1 MAKYKLKKGQK
12 IGSLSAEADNLL
24 KDAFVDV
31 GFLDLLLDVNDPR
44 FLVIG
49 RTGSGKTAL
58 LKMIEERVDHVS
70 RIDPEDLSMQYLH
83 SNSILNLIADLG
95 VHLDIFF
102 KYLWRHICILEL
114 IKIRYK
120 DSKESKVNLLQLLYT
135 DEKKAEQH
143 ALRYLAEH
151 GDHYWITADTHIK
164 NFTTELETKVTEDAE
179 IGAKVKTALANLNA
193 RIGST
198 SEQFLK
204 EGVMGEVVNRT
215 QSIVNDYQIAAL
227 NEIMNRLSSKSF
239 KDGKNR
245 YYVIIDDL
253 DKNWMPND
261 RFYIVLIKSLL
272 YTVRELNQ
280 KMNGVKII
288 IALRTNIYYRIFK
301 KSQLSEPQRE
311 KWADVIID
319 LNWEKDELVQ
329 LVNRR
334 LSSVLRDQYTNEP
347 PEIDDILPRPKK
359 KIGTSAFDYI
369 LERTFYRP
377 RDVIEFIN
385 LAIEENELN
394 VNLIW
399 TSIIKAE
406 LDYSKNRLNSILDEW
421 RDSFYAIPATFV
433 FLIKYPAKFKFN
445 EFSDDDLLKIFEY
458 RELNKCN
465 WLFGLYT
472 SYCNDVRSLGSIKLE
487 IINVLYLIGIV
498 GIKYKNEELRFSYS
512 RPMDLNSIAQDEID
526 DISFV
531 VHKMFWKALG
541 INQE

>member
-24 KDAFVDV
+24 KEAFVDV
-31 GFLDLLLDVNDPR
+31 GYLDLLLDVNDPR

-58 LKMIEERVDHVS
+58 LKMIEDRVEHIS

-120 DSKESKVNLLQLLYT
+120 DSKESKVNLLQLLFT
-135 DEKKAEQH
+135 DEKKVEQH

-179 IGAKVKTALANLNA
+179 IGAKVKTALANLSA
-193 RIGST
+193 KIGS
-198 SEQFLK
+198 SNEQFLK
-204 EGVMGEVVNRT
+204 EGVMGEVINRT

-245 YYVIIDDL
+245 YYIIIDDL

-311 KWADVIID
+311 KWADVIVD
-319 LNWEKDELVQ
+319 LHWEKEELIQ

-347 PEIDDILPRPKK
+347 PELEDILPHPKK
-359 KIGTSAFDYI
+359 KIGTNAFDYI
-369 LERTFYRP
+369 LDRTFYRP

-399 TSIIKAE
+399 TSILKAE
-406 LDYSKNRLNSILDEW
+406 LEYSKNRLNSILDEW
-421 RDSFYAIPATFV
+421 RDSFYGIPSTFV
-433 FLIKYPAKFKFN
+433 FLIKYPAKFRFN
-445 EFSDDDLLKIFEY
+445 EISDDDVLKIFEY

-472 SYCNDVRSLGSIKLE
+472 SYCNDVRGLESIKLE
-487 IINVLYLIGIV
+487 ILNVLYLTGIIGM
-498 GIKYKNEELRFSYS
+498 KYKNEGLRFSYS
-512 RPMDLNSIAQDEID
+512 KPIDLNAMAQDEIK